1 MLYYLDTS
9 FIASV
14 LRHDANSQ
22 PAQRWLDEHAEA
34 ELWTSDWTRV
44 EFAGAMARRARLGD
58 ITAEMSRTLFAT
70 FQSACGYLF
79 TVTEP
84 PTSEDYDS
92 AAVATLRQA
101 TGLRPGDALHLA
113 IACRLA
119 RDMGD
124 TVLVTFDA
132 KLAQAAPDFGLPAV
146 IPD

>member
-9 FIASV
+9 FIGSV

-44 EFAGAMARRARLGD
+44 EFAGAMARRARMGD
-58 ITAEMSRTLFAT
+58 ITAEMSRTLFAA

-79 TVTEP
+79 TITEP
-84 PTSEDYDS
+84 PASDDYDY
-92 AAVATLRQA
+92 AALATLRQE

-113 IACRLA
+113 IARRLA

-124 TVLVTFDA
+124 TVLVTFDM

-146 IPD
+146 IPG